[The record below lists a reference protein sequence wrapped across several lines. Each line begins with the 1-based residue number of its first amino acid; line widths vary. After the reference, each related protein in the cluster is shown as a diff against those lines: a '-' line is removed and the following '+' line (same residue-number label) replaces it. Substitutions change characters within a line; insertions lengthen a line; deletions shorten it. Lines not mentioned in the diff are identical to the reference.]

1 MLYLKNKRNKLV
13 LSNLDIYLAHELG
26 FFSLF
31 KGKKIRLNPKPF
43 SNETINLNDENLIDL
58 HLQIVKKIDELIGKH
73 EKELQNKEPEPL
85 SKRQKTLSLLKVVEI
100 REPSIKRPEMPNF
113 KTDIETKNVFGEL
126 SHDEGFFEIEIP
138 HETSFNDEKKQ
149 ADNSNFN
156 SWMLGDHDKKSQKSL
171 MGLLRVKV
179 RSKNRPINQSQKVK
193 ETKKTNNYAIAKNE
207 LEQTKKEIEQKKKAL
222 EEAKIK
228 EKELIQKI
236 EEKKKEEK
244 FKKFELKKKMK
255 EKIVR
260 EKEAEKARKQKD
272 KELKRLEQEKLK
284 QEQIKIKEKEKIEK
298 QKELERKKKKEFKHK
313 KSEKKEVSFFKKE
326 KEEEEKLTDVN
337 ELQKELEERE
347 TFLDDD
353 VEKLIP
359 IIDQLLEK
367 LPDDVIE
374 EFAQSKDFILYEK
387 VVSKYKNK

>member
-1 MLYLKNKRNKLV
+1 MPYLKNEKNKLV
-13 LSNLDIYLAHELG
+13 ISELDILLTTELG
-26 FFSLF
+26 FFSLL
-31 KGKKIRLNPKPF
+31 KGKKIRLSPRPF
-43 SNETINLNDENLIDL
+43 SNRTVNLNDENLIDL

-73 EKELQNKEPEPL
+73 EKELQIKEPEPL
-85 SKRQKTLSLLKVVEI
+85 SKRQKTLSLSEVVEI
-100 REPSIKRPEMPNF
+100 REPSIKRPEMPLF
-113 KTDIETKNVFGEL
+113 KTEIETKNVFGEL
-126 SHDEGFFEIEIP
+126 SQDEGFFEIEIP
-138 HETSFNDEKKQ
+138 HDTSFNDEKKQ
-149 ADNSNFN
+149 INNSNFH
-156 SWMLGDHDKKSQKSL
+156 SWMLGDQDKKSQKSL
-171 MGLLRVKV
+171 KGLLRVKV
-179 RSKNRPINQSQKVK
+179 RSKNRPVNQKIK
-193 ETKKTNNYAIAKNE
+193 ETKKTNNFTITKNE

-244 FKKFELKKKMK
+244 HKKFELKKKMK
-255 EKIVR
+255 EKIIR
-260 EKEAEKARKQKD
+260 EKEAGKARKQKE
-272 KELKRLEQEKLK
+272 KELKRHEQEKLK

-298 QKELERKKKKEFKHK
+298 QKESKRKKKKELKGK

-337 ELQKELEERE
+337 ELQKEIEERE

-374 EFAQSKDFILYEK
+374 EFAQSKDFTLYEK